1 MQIEGVTIV
10 ETFAEAFPMW
20 AARMVI
26 TAATPEWARLAAET
40 ASGLAMSIVGCNC
53 EAGLD
58 EMLTPEQTPDGR
70 AGAAVLLFAV
80 SKDALESAILNRAG
94 QAVMTAP
101 TTALFDGLTL
111 GDRISLGNK
120 LRYFGDGFQS
130 SKVVA
135 GKRYWRIP
143 VGDGEF
149 LVEENISA
157 VKGVG
162 GGNFLILGE
171 NQLAALNAAACAAT
185 AIRETPGAI
194 APFPG
199 GICRSPSKVGSRY
212 HGLRAST
219 NDSFCPTLRGRAAN
233 ALPAGCQAVYEIVID
248 GIDEQA
254 VKRAMRAG
262 ILASCKPGVLTISA
276 GNYGGKLGPYHFHL
290 HELLSEES
298 S

>member
-26 TAATPEWARLAAET
+26 TAAGPEWARLAAET
-40 ASGLAMSIVGCNC
+40 ASGLATSIVGCNC
-53 EAGLD
+53 EAGVD
-58 EMLTPEQTPDGR
+58 QMLTPEQTRDGR
-70 AGAAVLLFAV
+70 PGAAVLLFAV
-80 SKDALESAILNRAG
+80 SRDALEAAILNRAG

-101 TTALFDGLTL
+101 TTALFDGLSDGERL
-111 GDRISLGNK
+111 SLGNK

-130 SKVVA
+130 SKVIA

-171 NQLAALNAAACAAT
+171 NQLAALNAAACAA
-185 AIRETPGAI
+185 AAVRDTPGAI

-212 HGLRAST
+212 QGLRAST
-219 NDSFCPTLRGRAAN
+219 NDSFCPTLRGRSAE
-233 ALPAGCQAVYEIVID
+233 ALPDGCQAVYEIVID
-248 GIDEQA
+248 GIDELA
-254 VKRAMRAG
+254 VKNAMRAG
-262 ILASCKPGVLTISA
+262 ILAACKPGVLTISA

-290 HELLSEES
+290 HELLTERVS
-298 S
+298 